1 MLDKKAK
8 VDTKEF
14 EFPETVYVRDIENQV
29 FQGIVLKTLADI
41 EGITLIEGNF
51 LDSLL
56 GRESL
61 EGIKGIY
68 AEQDSKS
75 QSVSIK
81 IEINVCFGI
90 SIPEKAQEIQEK
102 VDAEITRLTGLHV
115 SRVHVVFK
123 NIVHSDIHQKLI
135 NIEQNPAEAKF
146 EEEFNGHF

>member
-1 MLDKKAK
+1 MDKKSK
-8 VDTKEF
+8 VDIKEF

-29 FQGIVLKTLADI
+29 FQGIVLKCLAEV

-51 LDSLL
+51 LDSIL

-61 EGIKGIY
+61 EGIKGIH

-75 QSVSIK
+75 QSVSIR

-115 SRVHVVFK
+115 SCVHVVFK
-123 NIVHSDIHQKLI
+123 NIVHRDIHQKLI
-135 NIEQNPAEAKF
+135 PADSAAVKF
-146 EEEFNGHF
+146 EEEYN